1 MQRALLEFFYQ
12 YHTKQ
17 HYFLCHDI
25 LEEAWK
31 AQTTYT
37 KKDAVVSLILLATG
51 SYHYRRQNF
60 KGAHTLFKR
69 AYRVAEINDVSQL
82 GLRQMDY
89 LYLLKT
95 LEYQTQNK
103 EIFIPIH
110 LPLTKEIE
118 NTLKSQYPNY
128 EMMQKV
134 NDIPFIYDHHL
145 LRDRHE
151 VEEARNM
158 AYRKKHSKNK
168 NHESD

>member
-31 AQTTYT
+31 AQSTYT
-37 KKDAVVSLILLATG
+37 KRDAVVSLILLATG

-69 AYRVAEINDVSQL
+69 AYRVAEVNDVTQL
-82 GLRQMDY
+82 GLKQEEY
-89 LYLLKT
+89 LNLLKT
-95 LEYQTQNK
+95 LEHQAQNK
-103 EIFIPIH
+103 EGFTPIH
-110 LPLTKEIE
+110 LPLTKAIE

-134 NDIPFIYDHHL
+134 NDIPYIYDHHL

-151 VEEARNM
+151 VEEARNK
-158 AYRKKHSKNK
+158 AYAQKHKHIK